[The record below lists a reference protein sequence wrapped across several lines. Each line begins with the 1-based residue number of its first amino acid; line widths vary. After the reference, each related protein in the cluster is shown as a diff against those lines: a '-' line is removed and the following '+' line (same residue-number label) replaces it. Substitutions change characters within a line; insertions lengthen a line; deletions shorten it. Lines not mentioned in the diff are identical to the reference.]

1 MITEE
6 QKLEKI
12 KQMVDMLAST
22 PKEDLWKE
30 RQARFKK
37 LAETHSVECI
47 ALASGLAVSSINQY
61 LRVTDPTTI
70 GGGGLTRAELILSTF
85 K

>member
-6 QKLEKI
+6 EKLKKITVMVAEYEKI
-12 KQMVDMLAST
+12 
-22 PKEDLWKE
+22 PKEVLWKE

-37 LAETHSVECI
+37 LAETHSVEAI
-47 ALASGLAVSSINQY
+47 ALASGLAVSSITQY

-70 GGGGLTRAELILSTF
+70 GGGGLARAEEILSKF
-85 K
+85 